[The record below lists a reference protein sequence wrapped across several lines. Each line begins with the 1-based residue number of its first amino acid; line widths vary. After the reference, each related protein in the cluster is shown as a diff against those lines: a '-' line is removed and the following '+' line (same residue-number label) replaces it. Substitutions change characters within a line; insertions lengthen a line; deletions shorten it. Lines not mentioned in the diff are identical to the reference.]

1 MRSKLLDRLRRP
13 ENTFNR
19 NISWLKSV
27 VSGSVYRAANAQNL
41 SVLDTI
47 KSQVDVMRA
56 LATDAQISAALS
68 YYATDA
74 TTKNSSGQIIWA
86 VPIDSDSANVADIV
100 NDLFKRWK
108 INNYAREHILELAT
122 YGNLYLP
129 TTDLYRTAASKT
141 KTGIALDNNTI
152 LDEEYDIIPSSQLLP
167 EDVLHIWQYGEP
179 VGYIYRP
186 DDGSK
191 STTIYP
197 EDSIVH
203 FSLGGLIG
211 KYKIDLPTMG
221 SDLGDI
227 EYDVQ
232 FAEPLLSRAVQ
243 PTQTL
248 SLLEDAMLLSSL
260 LRTIKFINVDCSGA
274 EEEEIIPILTDIKN
288 TVEQQISLNTATG
301 DMQSFVNPQSPNN
314 LIYLPKVNG
323 ADPISITDLN
333 MADTN
338 ETESKLLEHYQNKK
352 LSVLGVPKESL
363 NFSSAEGLGG
373 AGNVMSQRSAIYAN
387 SLDRLETA
395 YIEGWTSA
403 LNAYFIRKNMSGFC
417 NKYILKMNPIVT
429 NLSTINFDKRDAA
442 LSQATTL
449 VDLLKSLGVEDRS
462 SYTDALT
469 EVLSEVLPQ
478 TGNDVPSWKFSV
490 ESAQAS
496 EGGELDEF

>member
-1 MRSKLLDRLRRP
+1 MRSKLLDRLRKP

-19 NISWLKSV
+19 NISWLKSI

-56 LATDAQISAALS
+56 LATDSQISAALS

-74 TTKNSSGQIIWA
+74 TTKNSAGQIIWA
-86 VPIDSDSANVADIV
+86 VPIDSDSSNVADIV

-129 TTDLYRTAASKT
+129 TTDLYRTTAGKS

-197 EDSIVH
+197 DDSIIH

-211 KYKIDLPTMG
+211 KYKIDLPTLG
-221 SDLGDI
+221 SESGDT

-232 FAEPLLSRAVQ
+232 FADPMLSRAVQ
-243 PTQTL
+243 TTT
-248 SLLEDAMLLSSL
+248 
-260 LRTIKFINVDCSGA
+260 TIRLARRRNAAIFFA
-274 EEEEIIPILTDIKN
+274 KN
-288 TVEQQISLNTATG
+288 N
-301 DMQSFVNPQSPNN
+301 
-314 LIYLPKVNG
+314 
-323 ADPISITDLN
+323 
-333 MADTN
+333 
-338 ETESKLLEHYQNKK
+338 
-352 LSVLGVPKESL
+352 
-363 NFSSAEGLGG
+363 
-373 AGNVMSQRSAIYAN
+373 
-387 SLDRLETA
+387 
-395 YIEGWTSA
+395 
-403 LNAYFIRKNMSGFC
+403 
-417 NKYILKMNPIVT
+417 
-429 NLSTINFDKRDAA
+429 
-442 LSQATTL
+442 
-449 VDLLKSLGVEDRS
+449 
-462 SYTDALT
+462 
-469 EVLSEVLPQ
+469 
-478 TGNDVPSWKFSV
+478 
-490 ESAQAS
+490 
-496 EGGELDEF
+496 